1 MFLFLNN
8 INQRGYGFN
17 RGGARANQCAL
28 SRKRN
33 ILGGGEGGSRNFA
46 GVQRRVVG
54 VEKDTKR
61 GCEKEIKEAFLEEKK
76 MRFS

>member
-33 ILGGGEGGSRNFA
+33 ILGGGREQKFC
-46 GVQRRVVG
+46 
-54 VEKDTKR
+54 R
-61 GCEKEIKEAFLEEKK
+61 GAKESGRGEKK
-76 MRFS
+76 IQRGVARKR